1 MENANMK
8 KVDLKWAL
16 IAKFFTLA
24 PVLLITACATGSMPA
39 NVTNEVEVTQLPQAI
54 IEAQNEKPFAEHKL
68 VLQLSNQKREADVL
82 DVANNLIKNYGGPE
96 YIDIEIVTFN
106 EGVRLLYADSPHAE
120 RIASLVE
127 NGVRFSVC
135 ANTIDSMERR
145 TGVRPELS
153 EHADMVQAGVARM
166 MTLIEHG
173 YIHIKP

>member
-1 MENANMK
+1 MTIMQ
-8 KVDLKWAL
+8 KVLTNKITA
-16 IAKFFTLA
+16 I
-24 PVLLITACATGSMPA
+24 VSLLFVTACATATSP
-39 NVTNEVEVTQLPQAI
+39 VEVASNN
-54 IEAQNEKPFAEHKL
+54 AQSSEVPAHIAKAQTEKPFAEHKL
-68 VLQLSNQKREADVL
+68 VLQLSNQERETDVL

-106 EGVRLLYADSPHAE
+106 EGVRLLYADSPHAA

-135 ANTIDSMERR
+135 KNTIDSKERR
-145 TGVRPELS
+145 TGVRPVLS

-166 MTLIEHG
+166 MTLIENG